1 MKILLLILSGAYD
14 RPSHL
19 REDRTP
25 LDVAHT
31 PVLDQLAATGSAGMF
46 DPIGP
51 GVPVDPYMAL
61 YLLLGGK
68 VRNYPGKGYYLALEQ
83 GIDTSSYDTFV
94 ECLFSRVREEA
105 GLLKVD
111 KVTPLLGDDIYEK
124 MARFLENIQVEG
136 YDFGFKYICRGR
148 GVAYTRG
155 GSRFVSFSLP
165 PSDGAP
171 VNRVYSTLS
180 ERYGALDSRTSEC
193 AGKFSVAL
201 NHYMSKAYGILNNL
215 NLTNLRRAAGV
226 SYANFLLT
234 ASSGVKVSGI
244 RLHPTLKPVF
254 ISQDPTAAHIFTDMG
269 FRRVGEWGAEGEGVI
284 PGLRNF
290 LADPSSRLAV
300 VYSSKA
306 REISEVGQ
314 FDAKKSCL
322 EKLDKLIG
330 EIGALVKKS
339 AVIAVTSDSYSL
351 VSRDGRYCGD
361 AIPFVLHGPGVPGN
375 GKGHFREADLMRG
388 GQGRITAPSFM
399 DILLSYTNQIG
410 CYFLG
415 DVEDMLYSPGA
426 DDYLYKIAD
435 FQGDRPAG
443 SK

>member
-1 MKILLLILSGAYD
+1 MKIIMVLLSGAYD
-14 RPSHL
+14 RPSPL

-31 PVLDQLAATGSAGMF
+31 PALDHLAATGSAGMF

-68 VRNYPGKGYYLALEQ
+68 GRDYPGKGYYLALEQ
-83 GIDTSSYDTFV
+83 GIDTTVYDTFV
-94 ECLFSRVREEA
+94 ECLFARVRSVCRNLHVE
-105 GLLKVD
+105 
-111 KVTPLLGDDIYEK
+111 KVTPLLGDDIYSK
-124 MARFLENIQVEG
+124 MALSLDDIEAGGFHFR
-136 YDFGFKYICRGR
+136 FKYLGRGR

-180 ERYGALDSRTSEC
+180 ERYGSIDPRAREKSENF
-193 AGKFSVAL
+193 ANAL
-201 NHYMSKAYGILNNL
+201 NLFMARSHEILDGM
-215 NLTNLRRAAGV
+215 NLTNLRRAAGIT
-226 SYANFLLT
+226 YANFLLT
-234 ASSGVKVSGI
+234 ASSGSKERGSA
-244 RLHPTLKPVF
+244 LHPVLKPVF
-254 ISQDPTAAHIFTDMG
+254 ISQDPIAAHIFSDFG
-269 FRRVGEWGAEGEGVI
+269 FKCAGEWGSEGEGV
-284 PGLRNF
+284 
-290 LADPSSRLAV
+290 LAGIEGFIKDGGESKMAVIYSSR
-300 VYSSKA
+300 S

-322 EKLDKLIG
+322 EKLDKLVG
-330 EIGALVKKS
+330 EVSRIAGRN
-339 AVIAVTSDSYSL
+339 AVMVISSDSYSL
-351 VSRDGRYCGD
+351 VSREGRYCGD

-375 GKGHFREADLMRG
+375 GQGHFREADLMRG
-388 GQGRITAPSFM
+388 GQGRITASSFM

-415 DVEDMLYSPGA
+415 DVENMLYSPGS
-426 DDYLYKIAD
+426 DQYIYRPSD
-435 FQGDRPAG
+435 FP
-443 SK
+443 KTI